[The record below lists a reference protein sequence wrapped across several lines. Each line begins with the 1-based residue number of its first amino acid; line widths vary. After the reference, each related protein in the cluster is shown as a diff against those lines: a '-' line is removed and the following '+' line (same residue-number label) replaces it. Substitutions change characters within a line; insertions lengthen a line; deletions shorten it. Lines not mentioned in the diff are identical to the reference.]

1 MDFASENNIEYI
13 ILDGGWSKSDSE
25 IYESIDELDI
35 PELVKYGKSRNVGVI
50 LWVGLTSLNKDLEG
64 VMKHYSN
71 WGIAGIKVDFMLRSD
86 QSIVK
91 SYENIAET
99 AVK

>member
-1 MDFASENNIEYI
+1 
-13 ILDGGWSKSDSE
+13 
-25 IYESIDELDI
+25 
-35 PELVKYGKSRNVGVI
+35 
-50 LWVGLTSLNKDLEG
+50 LEG

-99 AVK
+99 AAK